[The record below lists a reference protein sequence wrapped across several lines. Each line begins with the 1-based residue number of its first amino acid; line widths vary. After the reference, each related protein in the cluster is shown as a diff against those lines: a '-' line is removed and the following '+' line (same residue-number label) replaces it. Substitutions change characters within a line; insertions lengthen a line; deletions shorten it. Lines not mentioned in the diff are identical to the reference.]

1 MASGCGATGDDS
13 ARGHIKVSA
22 IEMGAVQVE
31 PLPEPE
37 EPPVEPVEPVD
48 ETDADGN
55 YLVTFTDASKR
66 GELALKSGDG
76 TVTFQDG
83 EGANGYATVSKVDG
97 MLTKALFV
105 VGRSPEVE
113 NGFLQADVTNLSGG
127 RLGIAFPPPGQ
138 RQLCQRGSTTSAAP
152 GRSPRTAPRVASFD
166 AGSWDK
172 NATKNLRVDFAGT
185 KVTVTIDG
193 SRVFSQDIPELA
205 GTGSGKV
212 GAVVWGY
219 DSGDNQGKAK
229 LDNIVVGQ
237 RVAVELRPR
246 GVLPDLCRGRVPPT

>member
-1 MASGCGATGDDS
+1 
-13 ARGHIKVSA
+13 
-22 IEMGAVQVE
+22 MGAVQVE

-113 NGFLQADVTNLSGG
+113 NGFLQADVTTCPAAVWASPSASRTTATMSAWVYDIGSSWQITKNGTQGRLLRRRLLGQKRHQEPARGLRRHQGHCDHRRQPGLLSGHPRAG
-127 RLGIAFPPPGQ
+127 GHRL
-138 RQLCQRGSTTSAAP
+138 R
-152 GRSPRTAPRVASFD
+152 
-166 AGSWDK
+166 
-172 NATKNLRVDFAGT
+172 
-185 KVTVTIDG
+185 
-193 SRVFSQDIPELA
+193 
-205 GTGSGKV
+205 
-212 GAVVWGY
+212 
-219 DSGDNQGKAK
+219 
-229 LDNIVVGQ
+229 
-237 RVAVELRPR
+237 
-246 GVLPDLCRGRVPPT
+246 